1 MVEPVDLLLN
11 LLVNLVGV
19 FVGVTLALFID
30 RREKRKTENE
40 ERRRISDSLTGEL
53 DANLDR
59 IESGNKIT
67 LYDLAGVKRE
77 ILLTRFNTAILE
89 SVINSGKMTLLE
101 SGIQANLSN
110 IHQVLSLIE
119 MTTNRIFDFMT

>member
-1 MVEPVDLLLN
+1 LVEPVDLLLN